1 MGLNLEGF
9 NQLAGVNTDPDETLI
24 EQLRFDDALEIPHQ
38 LTDLDMWKNYTD
50 DRLYELD
57 KEVRAFINKSRY
69 GARRTKGCMRT
80 AVPLVFMYIFG
91 RAAGPEDSQICV
103 ILHRL
108 LKYYCTRN
116 TGSTTLDGTRFT
128 RVYYFSRYAM
138 SGKRPYSIRL
148 RLEENANASLST
160 NPRKKGEV

>member
-9 NQLAGVNTDPDETLI
+9 NQLAGVDTDPDETII

-38 LTDLDMWKNYTD
+38 LTDIDMWKNYTD

-57 KEVRAFINKSRY
+57 KEVRAYINKSKY
-69 GARRTKGCMRT
+69 NVRRSKGHMKT

-91 RAAGPEDSQICV
+91 RAAGSEDSQICV

-108 LKYYCTRN
+108 LRYYCSKV
-116 TGSTTLDGTRFT
+116 TGSTTLDKQRYT
-128 RVYYFSRYAM
+128 RVYYFSKYAM
-138 SGKRPYSIRL
+138 YDKRPYSIRL
-148 RLEENANASLST
+148 RLEENANATLRAT
-160 NPRKKGEV
+160 PRKKK

>member
-1 MGLNLEGF
+1 MSLNLEGF
-9 NQLAGVNTDPDETLI
+9 NQLAGVDTDPDETLI
-24 EQLRFDDALEIPHQ
+24 EQLRFDDALEIPHE
-38 LTDLDMWKNYTD
+38 LTNVDMWKNYTD

-57 KEVRAFINKSRY
+57 KEVRAFINKSKY
-69 GARRTKGCMRT
+69 NIRRSRGHMKT

-108 LKYYCTRN
+108 LKYYSTKS
-116 TGSTTLDGTRFT
+116 TGSTTLNNTRMT

-138 SGKRPYSIRL
+138 YGKRPYSIRL
-148 RLEENANASLST
+148 RLEENADASLSV
-160 NPRKKGEV
+160 NPRKKGSV

>member
-1 MGLNLEGF
+1 MALDLVGF
-9 NQLAGVNTDPDETLI
+9 NKLVGVETDPDETII

-57 KEVRAFINKSRY
+57 KEVRAFINKSKY
-69 GARRTKGCMRT
+69 NVRRSRGYMKT
-80 AVPLVFMYIFG
+80 AVPIVFMYIFG

-108 LKYYCTRN
+108 LKYYATKV
-116 TGSTTLDGTRFT
+116 TGSTTLDRQRYT
-128 RVYYFSRYAM
+128 RVYYFSKYAM
-138 SGKRPYSIRL
+138 YGKRPYSIRL
-148 RLEENANASLST
+148 RLEENADASLSAT
-160 NPRKKGEV
+160 PRKKK